1 MIRLRIDGVECD
13 LPAQES
19 LPHFD
24 KMYDLAALA
33 DPSAGRTGR
42 AMSFRLPSS
51 PCNDAVMGRAA
62 DIFGG
67 SFNDRRHE
75 AEVEVD
81 GTVLLSGSAVLE
93 AVEEAALPDTDGPLD
108 AEEGAVCDG
117 AGRVTYVVRVAGDAA
132 SWAETAARTDFDA
145 IALDYDAVLDGDTV
159 MASWDDSSPVKF
171 LPVHR
176 DSYDASYSSTSIYSP
191 QRIGFGRGLPPL
203 PECGGVDAGALRGGG
218 IRGCGQLHGGAAA
231 AAPLHERPLRLGLDR
246 ACGLVDG
253 LLRGPHVGGFGRGRR
268 YGGASISRLWCWQT
282 LWATSSRR
290 PTRPPRRTS
299 TPTAVRSPSTARVCV
314 SPPRAR

>member
-19 LPHFD
+19 LPRFG

-93 AVEEAALPDTDGPLD
+93 AVEAAALP
-108 AEEGAVCDG
+108 
-117 AGRVTYVVRVAGDAA
+117 
-132 SWAETAARTDFDA
+132 TARS
-145 IALDYDAVLDGDTV
+145 
-159 MASWDDSSPVKF
+159 M
-171 LPVHR
+171 R
-176 DSYDASYSSTSIYSP
+176 
-191 QRIGFGRGLPPL
+191 R
-203 PECGGVDAGALRGGG
+203 
-218 IRGCGQLHGGAAA
+218 
-231 AAPLHERPLRLGLDR
+231 
-246 ACGLVDG
+246 
-253 LLRGPHVGGFGRGRR
+253 RGR
-268 YGGASISRLWCWQT
+268 S
-282 LWATSSRR
+282 
-290 PTRPPRRTS
+290 
-299 TPTAVRSPSTARVCV
+299 VTARG
-314 SPPRAR
+314 A

>member
-1 MIRLRIDGVECD
+1 MMRLRIDGVECD

-19 LPHFD
+19 LPHFG

-33 DPSAGRTGR
+33 DPSTGRTGR

-93 AVEEAALPDTDGPLD
+93 AVEAAALPDTDGPLD

-117 AGRVTYVVRVAGDAA
+117 AGRVTYVVRGGCRLVGRDG
-132 SWAETAARTDFDA
+132 RTHR
-145 IALDYDAVLDGDTV
+145 LRRH
-159 MASWDDSSPVKF
+159 SP
-171 LPVHR
+171 
-176 DSYDASYSSTSIYSP
+176 
-191 QRIGFGRGLPPL
+191 
-203 PECGGVDAGALRGGG
+203 
-218 IRGCGQLHGGAAA
+218 
-231 AAPLHERPLRLGLDR
+231 RL
-246 ACGLVDG
+246 
-253 LLRGPHVGGFGRGRR
+253 
-268 YGGASISRLWCWQT
+268 
-282 LWATSSRR
+282 
-290 PTRPPRRTS
+290 
-299 TPTAVRSPSTARVCV
+299 
-314 SPPRAR
+314 